1 MEIQGKIAD
10 KMTFFYNFS
19 ANLVISVVKLVD
31 AECRYHGKRGTGCN
45 RPSIGLLFFL
55 RSSRGQG
62 IFSPVQVLPGINK
75 EASW

>member
-1 MEIQGKIAD
+1 MENEEPAV
-10 KMTFFYNFS
+10 MAPF
-19 ANLVISVVKLVD
+19 
-31 AECRYHGKRGTGCN
+31 
-45 RPSIGLLFFL
+45 IGLLFFL